1 MAAARSR
8 TTSEAP
14 VAGSPAHR
22 LSTRWPAA
30 LRRLAS
36 AIMSI
41 TANGGTAA
49 RLATVSSRLVGAMP
63 PSCPGGPADPRRV
76 WSAEAQLSST
86 TSASGAFFLMD
97 SIASSAERFWA
108 YCWLLARM
116 LPLAATTRNQNS
128 PLFSLWWTVNLN
140 AMACSAPRAGHRRP
154 AGTRHRPPT
163 RAVRGTECGGE
174 SRTSPARPPACPR
187 ARPGR
192 AHAVGSSACDR
203 QSAVPIARR
212 TAGRGAQRAG
222 RRGEFGDAADRER
235 GEWVYFA
242 VSGSTSRGAGLLR
255 GEWVYFARRGVR

>member
-36 AIMSI
+36 AMMSI

-154 AGTRHRPPT
+154 AGTRHRPPAG
-163 RAVRGTECGGE
+163 AVRGTECGGE
-174 SRTSPARPPACPR
+174 SRTSPARTP
-187 ARPGR
+187 ARPPR
-192 AHAVGSSACDR
+192 PSPCR
-203 QSAVPIARR
+203 
-212 TAGRGAQRAG
+212 RGAQRAG
-222 RRGEFGDAADRER
+222 RRGEFGDAADRGR

-242 VSGSTSRGAGLLR
+242 VSGSTSRGGGLLR
-255 GEWVYFARRGVR
+255 EEG